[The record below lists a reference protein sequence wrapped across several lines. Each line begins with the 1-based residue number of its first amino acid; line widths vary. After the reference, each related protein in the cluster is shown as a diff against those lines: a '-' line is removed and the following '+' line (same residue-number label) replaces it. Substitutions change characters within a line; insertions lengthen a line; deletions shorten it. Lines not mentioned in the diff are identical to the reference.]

1 MNEMQIFRSPDF
13 GEVRT
18 VEENGT
24 VLFCGS
30 DIAKALGYAKPQN
43 ALNAHCRGALK
54 RGIGVQ
60 TGTKADGT
68 PAMQEVEML
77 FIPEGDVY
85 RLAARSKLPGADAF
99 ERWIFDEVIPSVRKN
114 GGYLMGQD
122 TMSADEL
129 MARALMVAQK
139 TLADREAR
147 ISALT
152 VQNAILAPKAEYF
165 DELVERNTLTNFR
178 ETAKELGIAPKKF
191 VQFLLDRK
199 YIYRDQKGKL
209 LPYES
214 KNDGLFEVK
223 ETYNEKTK
231 WSGTQTLVTPKG
243 RETFRLL
250 CPAA

>member
-30 DIAKALGYAKPQN
+30 DIAKALGYTNTRKAITD
-43 ALNAHCRGALK
+43 HCKGVTK
-54 RGIGVQ
+54 RY
-60 TGTKADGT
+60 T
-68 PAMQEVEML
+68 PTAGGEQEL
-77 FIPEGDVY
+77 SFITEGDIY